1 MKSIQ
6 NQYIDLKE
14 GKMSQ
19 TNFMRNMR
27 MSLPQYITN
36 VTSFG
41 DTVKILKNKGILSE
55 NKIEIKKGD
64 IVSYTGSDKKYG
76 EKILKKGTKGKI
88 LANIGGE
95 FTVDFD
101 DLGMNVLVGTSD
113 LTPNNTES
121 LNPSQDNDLPAIYRM
136 YNSDAW
142 VDAQKDAG
150 DYGDEYDPGPGED
163 EDFER
168 DYDADYEEPN
178 EPFDMDELLNE
189 EDYDLQRDLEGALG
203 KYFSELDVAKYFN
216 PNYDTLSPEE
226 KYKADQ
232 KAQDIMDRIG
242 KSSYYPKYTPKN
254 KSFRNNSFLTSRRR
268 RYESL
273 DRSLLNPLK
282 AADVVAK
289 IKSTLNSENE
299 AFKVLSDL
307 MDKASIPSREAI
319 SAINDED
326 WAMEFIT
333 ALKDKID
340 IDRYE
345 EEEYDEEEA
354 KEAERIN
361 MMVDQERENRFN
373 ESKSLREAKD
383 EKGKWTN
390 TDGKSMYGQF
400 DEINIVNSQELLIGI
415 DYEMVKNCDLS
426 KEKATKI
433 AIKKIKQ
440 IPNYYTM
447 AGLAGMEGAKP
458 EYIGGKSAQPEDR
471 QMQYLD
477 KNMGNV
483 VDRAMAMKPVKDVE
497 KFKKD
502 STTGGETNKVV
513 KGVETTSFIAKTV
526 RGVQKMNATG
536 EKMKKIAMKEE
547 LNYSQSNLKLTP
559 EETAKI
565 KRVLPDAEFEWDE
578 DDRKQVVYSNKS
590 EREIRNIVNQATG
603 QAPVPSNTIRP
614 GIGDAIQNKL
624 TKESLMKMIR
634 EEIKEI
640 TGAYGGDAMSAEDG
654 SSYM

>member
-6 NQYIDLKE
+6 NQYIDLQE

-55 NKIEIKKGD
+55 ASFFNSDTDEMDYDPKQRSQKQMNYDSNEVEIGD

-88 LANIGGE
+88 LANVGGE

-101 DLGMNVLVGTSD
+101 TLGINALVGISD
-113 LTPNNTES
+113 LTSNNES
-121 LNPSQDNDLPAIYRM
+121 L
-136 YNSDAW
+136 
-142 VDAQKDAG
+142 K
-150 DYGDEYDPGPGED
+150 
-163 EDFER
+163 
-168 DYDADYEEPN
+168 
-178 EPFDMDELLNE
+178 
-189 EDYDLQRDLEGALG
+189 
-203 KYFSELDVAKYFN
+203 
-216 PNYDTLSPEE
+216 
-226 KYKADQ
+226 
-232 KAQDIMDRIG
+232 
-242 KSSYYPKYTPKN
+242 
-254 KSFRNNSFLTSRRR
+254 
-268 RYESL
+268 
-273 DRSLLNPLK
+273 
-282 AADVVAK
+282 
-289 IKSTLNSENE
+289 
-299 AFKVLSDL
+299 
-307 MDKASIPSREAI
+307 
-319 SAINDED
+319 
-326 WAMEFIT
+326 
-333 ALKDKID
+333 
-340 IDRYE
+340 
-345 EEEYDEEEA
+345 
-354 KEAERIN
+354 
-361 MMVDQERENRFN
+361 
-373 ESKSLREAKD
+373 EAKD

-390 TDGKSMYGQF
+390 ADGKSMYGQF

-440 IPNYYTM
+440 VPNYYTM
-447 AGLAGMEGAKP
+447 AGLAGVEGTKP
-458 EYIGGKSAQPEDR
+458 EYIGGKSANPEAH

-483 VDRAMAMKPVKDVE
+483 VDKKRGMQSVKDVE

-536 EKMKKIAMKEE
+536 EKVKIIKLKEE

-578 DDRKQVVYSNKS
+578 DDRKQVVYSNKP

-603 QAPVPSNTIRP
+603 QAPVPSNTVRP
-614 GIGDAIQNKL
+614 GIGDAIQNKI
-624 TKESLMKMIR
+624 TKEALIKMIR
-634 EEIKEI
+634 EELDEI

>member
-1 MKSIQ
+1 MKSIKQ
-6 NQYIDLKE
+6 QYTDLRE
-14 GKMSQ
+14 GNMSQ
-19 TNFMRNMR
+19 ANFMRNLR
-27 MSLPQYITN
+27 MTLPQYVTN
-36 VTSFG
+36 VTSFN
-41 DTVKILKNKGILSE
+41 DSVRILKNKGILTEADISPGP
-55 NKIEIKKGD
+55 NAQWLGSIKDIIKDKWQNGEIKTPAEYGSVMTKLSTQPED
-64 IVSYTGSDKKYG
+64 IIAQYG
-76 EKILKKGTKGKI
+76 ETSAEDA
-88 LANIGGE
+88 ANRLLNS
-95 FTVDFD
+95 VSH
-101 DLGMNVLVGTSD
+101 LGS
-113 LTPNNTES
+113 
-121 LNPSQDNDLPAIYRM
+121 
-136 YNSDAW
+136 
-142 VDAQKDAG
+142 
-150 DYGDEYDPGPGED
+150 EYYPGPGED

-168 DYDADYEEPN
+168 DYDTNYEEPN
-178 EPFDMDELLNE
+178 EPFGM
-189 EDYDLQRDLEGALG
+189 A
-203 KYFSELDVAKYFN
+203 
-216 PNYDTLSPEE
+216 
-226 KYKADQ
+226 
-232 KAQDIMDRIG
+232 
-242 KSSYYPKYTPKN
+242 
-254 KSFRNNSFLTSRRR
+254 
-268 RYESL
+268 ESL
-273 DRSLLNPLK
+273 K
-282 AADVVAK
+282 
-289 IKSTLNSENE
+289 
-299 AFKVLSDL
+299 
-307 MDKASIPSREAI
+307 
-319 SAINDED
+319 
-326 WAMEFIT
+326 
-333 ALKDKID
+333 
-340 IDRYE
+340 
-345 EEEYDEEEA
+345 
-354 KEAERIN
+354 
-361 MMVDQERENRFN
+361 
-373 ESKSLREAKD
+373 EAKD

-390 TDGKSMYGQF
+390 ADGKSMYDQF
-400 DEINIVNSQELLIGI
+400 DEINIVNGQELLIGI
-415 DYEMVKNCDLS
+415 DYEMIKNYDLS

-440 IPNYYTM
+440 VPNYYTM
-447 AGLAGMEGAKP
+447 AGLAGVEGAEP
-458 EYIGGKSAQPEDR
+458 EYIGGKSANAEAR

-483 VDRAMAMKPVKDVE
+483 VDKVMGMKPVKDVE